1 MIELK
6 NMHYSIYLYA
16 KCNIWYCSLSRISQI
31 YKCIGYVRIL
41 FHLRCPPVL
50 GFLVFCYAN
59 DFQRQLKLIE
69 MK

>member
-1 MIELK
+1 MLNATFGIV
-6 NMHYSIYLYA
+6 HYLEF
-16 KCNIWYCSLSRISQI
+16 SQI

-50 GFLVFCYAN
+50 GFLVFCFAN